1 MALLVYCLWQ
11 LAYFLK
17 TEVMDA
23 PLLDADSTIQTS
35 LRWLALDT
43 QRPIHILVLAVL
55 RRLKVMQQD
64 EVFNPS
70 HLKTKIIFM
79 TSQLVY
85 TAIVMLPVPFAY
97 RYKWFCSFYVL
108 LIFCMSV
115 YNGGEYYIEV
125 FSRRYYRQFDNEKN
139 SEEVHDDHADIPK
152 LVDCQTHEKDKKT

>member
-1 MALLVYCLWQ
+1 LWQ

-23 PLLDADSTIQTS
+23 SLLDADSTIQTS

-70 HLKTKIIFM
+70 HLKTKVIFM

-152 LVDCQTHEKDKKT
+152 PVDCQTHEKDKKT